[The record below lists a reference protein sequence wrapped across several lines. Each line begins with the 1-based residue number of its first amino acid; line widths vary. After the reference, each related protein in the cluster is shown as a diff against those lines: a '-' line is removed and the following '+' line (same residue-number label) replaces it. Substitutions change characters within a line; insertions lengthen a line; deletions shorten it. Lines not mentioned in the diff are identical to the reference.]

1 MRECGM
7 LLPIASLPSK
17 YGIGCF
23 SKEAYKFVDQL
34 KEAGQSFWQILPL
47 GPTGFGDSPYQ
58 AFSAFAG
65 NPYFID
71 LELLCK
77 DKLLT
82 KKECESYKWGKK
94 PQYVDYGIMYVN
106 RYALLRKAYE
116 SFFKRKHRLTM
127 KHSASK
133 EAEWLDEYTLFMAIK
148 GCQWRSGME
157 RVG

>member
-1 MRECGM
+1 
-7 LLPIASLPSK
+7 
-17 YGIGCF
+17 
-23 SKEAYKFVDQL
+23 
-34 KEAGQSFWQILPL
+34 
-47 GPTGFGDSPYQ
+47 
-58 AFSAFAG
+58 FAG

-116 SFFKRKHRLTM
+116 RFSKKTPADYEAFC
-127 KHSASK
+127 SK
-133 EAEWLDEYTLFMAIK
+133 EAEWLDEYT
-148 GCQWRSGME
+148 
-157 RVG
+157 